1 MEGLYREFVRGLQV
15 LRKTADF
22 AIDERITASFAS
34 NDDKLNEMLAK
45 FSDKIKGE
53 VLIKHVAEKIENPTI
68 EKEIE
73 VGLNKIKVAF
83 KGTK

>member
-1 MEGLYREFVRGLQV
+1 
-15 LRKTADF
+15 
-22 AIDERITASFAS
+22 
-34 NDDKLNEMLAK
+34 MLVK

-53 VLIKHVAEKIENPTI
+53 VLIKQVAEKIENPTI